1 MPLEPISKQ
10 DATQFK
16 GLATNADPR
25 DIGVSASQEQTN
37 LLCLVGGQL
46 QCRGGNRPAVFAN
59 GQASVA
65 GQVIGAFY
73 FQTPSADWVVFQQ
86 ADGTVRVGRG
96 AS

>member
-1 MPLEPISKQ
+1 MPLEPIAKQ
-10 DATQFK
+10 DATQFR

-25 DIGVSASQEQTN
+25 DIGVAASQEQTN
-37 LLCLVGGQL
+37 MLCLVNGQI

-59 GQASVA
+59 GIASVS